1 MIKIKCFEFNLFAE
15 NTYVLYDE
23 TKEAVII
30 DCGCMSAGEEKVLS
44 DFIAAHELVPKQL
57 LCTHLHLDHAVP
69 R

>member
-23 TKEAVII
+23 TKEAAII

-44 DFIAAHELVPKQL
+44 DFIAAHELVPKTQ
-57 LCTHLHLDHAVP
+57 
-69 R
+69 